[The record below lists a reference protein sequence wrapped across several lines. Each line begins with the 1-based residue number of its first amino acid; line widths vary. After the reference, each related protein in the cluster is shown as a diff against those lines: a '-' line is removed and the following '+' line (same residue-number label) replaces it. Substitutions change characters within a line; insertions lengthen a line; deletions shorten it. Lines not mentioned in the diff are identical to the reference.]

1 MITETVSGIA
11 AQFSGPAN
19 VSATK
24 EAGAIF
30 DSLLAGM
37 IKGKEPA
44 SPGMQEEK
52 PACPELQDTEECADQ
67 ETMEPAYPD
76 FYPFRIIQDG
86 KASAFGRIV
95 PADDQADPA
104 GTWQVSMAE
113 KQLMLTD
120 RLDYPEAEAAPALL
134 ATPSAP
140 IAITAPA
147 AQVPA
152 QPEATEDSPQMEH
165 ETTAQTI
172 ATDAPTAIKAQK
184 GERISAPEIL
194 ELRVTEKKE
203 RAFTEQ
209 ESSSP
214 EESLKDL
221 PARTAK
227 VVAEPTRESAEAP
240 ARKQASASSMQ
251 PPSTD
256 EEETV
261 DQPEASIKIKTPGS
275 IDGKAPLNQGP
286 VIRDVIAASA
296 FGKTPSKVTASHIEA
311 IQKTI
316 EMQIEKTPALGNTVV
331 QILLT
336 PDNIGDIHVQLIKT
350 KDSVTAV
357 LQVKD
362 AETKGLLEEQL
373 PQLMEPFK
381 HGLSEAPVTITVV
394 ADASLGFSFS
404 EGSNQSYRKME
415 RQESRKRADKEK
427 PTAKEKPMKKKSL
440 SGLSLLA

>member
-86 KASAFGRIV
+86 KTSAFGSIV

-134 ATPSAP
+134 ATPPAP

-165 ETTAQTI
+165 ETTAQTVT
-172 ATDAPTAIKAQK
+172 TDAPTASKPQA
-184 GERISAPEIL
+184 GERISAPESM
-194 ELRVTEKKE
+194 ELRVTGKKE
-203 RAFTEQ
+203 RAFTGQ

-221 PARTAK
+221 PARTAT
-227 VVAEPTRESAEAP
+227 VAAEPTREPAEAP
-240 ARKQASASSMQ
+240 ARMQTSASSMQ
-251 PPSTD
+251 PPSTV
-256 EEETV
+256 EEDTV
-261 DQPEASIKIKTPGS
+261 DQPEASVKTSVS
-275 IDGKAPLNQGP
+275 IDSKAPLNQGP
-286 VIRDVIAASA
+286 VIRDLTGESA

-316 EMQIEKTPALGNTVV
+316 EIQIAKTPALGNTVV
-331 QILLT
+331 KILLT

-362 AETKGLLEEQL
+362 AETKGLLDEQL

-404 EGSNQSYRKME
+404 EGSDQNYRKME
-415 RQESRKRADKEK
+415 RQEARKRAEKEK

-440 SGLSLLA
+440 SGISLLA